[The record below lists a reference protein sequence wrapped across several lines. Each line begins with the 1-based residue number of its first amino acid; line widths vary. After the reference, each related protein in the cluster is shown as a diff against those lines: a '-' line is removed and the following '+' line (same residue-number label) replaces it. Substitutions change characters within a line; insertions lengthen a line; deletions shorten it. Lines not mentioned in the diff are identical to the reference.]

1 MRCYRTQ
8 GVWGV
13 SKCSGRPIF
22 IFFIKENW
30 ICAMTRYHADSNI
43 NILLTKNLP
52 IDSNRTTERVVNL
65 NMALLGFDFV
75 LILF

>member
-1 MRCYRTQ
+1 
-8 GVWGV
+8 
-13 SKCSGRPIF
+13 
-22 IFFIKENW
+22 
-30 ICAMTRYHADSNI
+30 MTRYHADSNI

-52 IDSNRTTERVVNL
+52 IDSNRTIERVVNL